1 MSPNAFGLLVLA
13 GFALLTAGAIL
24 ILSALLGPRRS
35 TTDMTVY
42 ECGMKPF
49 QSARRRFTVK
59 FYLTAMLFILFD
71 VEAAFIYPWAVTLKS
86 QVQSGGA
93 GFVLGSMLV
102 FLGIVAVGYLYALG
116 RGALDWDR

>member
-13 GFALLTAGAIL
+13 GFAVLTAGAIL
-24 ILSALLGPRRS
+24 VLSALLGPRRS
-35 TTDMTVY
+35 TTDMSVY
-42 ECGMKPF
+42 ECGVKPF

-71 VEAAFIYPWAVTLKS
+71 VEAAFIYPWAVTLRR
-86 QVQSGGA
+86 QAQAGGA
-93 GFVLGSMLV
+93 GFVLISMLV